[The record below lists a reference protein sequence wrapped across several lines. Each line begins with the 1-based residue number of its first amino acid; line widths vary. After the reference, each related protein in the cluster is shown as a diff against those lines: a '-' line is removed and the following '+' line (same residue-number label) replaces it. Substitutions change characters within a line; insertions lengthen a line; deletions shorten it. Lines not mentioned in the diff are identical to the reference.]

1 MNFTDLFEEPSTT
14 VSPVVP
20 TTCDCGRQSSTAGE
34 LTMVALS
41 SVSVLKYVWPQI
53 VWAFD
58 SFISFTVQKVI
69 RRQRRERQ
77 EQRHSHPG
85 EQALAGQVEELLRLL
100 PRIRLLVKPPAAPGQ
115 QPSRPGTPAQR

>member
-1 MNFTDLFEEPSTT
+1 MNFTDLFESST
-14 VSPVVP
+14 VPPEVP

-85 EQALAGQVEELLRLL
+85 EQALMEELSRCCPGLDYLWNLQLHQGSHHPYQEHLL
-100 PRIRLLVKPPAAPGQ
+100 KGN
-115 QPSRPGTPAQR
+115 